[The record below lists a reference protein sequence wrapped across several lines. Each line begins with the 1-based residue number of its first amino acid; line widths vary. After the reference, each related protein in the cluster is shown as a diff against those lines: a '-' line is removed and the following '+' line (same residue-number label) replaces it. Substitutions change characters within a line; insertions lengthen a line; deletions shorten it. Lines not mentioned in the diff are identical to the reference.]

1 MTKELKNIYTYLDKI
16 NFEEEIKEKAEL
28 YRKVSN
34 SDNPLF
40 SDFVILQHY
49 FSILQK
55 FFEEIYKDVNE

>member
-16 NFEEEIKEKAEL
+16 NFEKQVKEKAEL

-34 SDNPLF
+34 SDNALF

-49 FSILQK
+49 FSILQE
-55 FFEEIYKDVNE
+55 FFEEIYKDINK